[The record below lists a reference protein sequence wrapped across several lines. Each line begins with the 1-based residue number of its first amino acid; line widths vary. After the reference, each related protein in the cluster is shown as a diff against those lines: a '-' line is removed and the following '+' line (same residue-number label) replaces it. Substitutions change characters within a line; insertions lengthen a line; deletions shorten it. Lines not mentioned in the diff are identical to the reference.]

1 MTPTRSTLAALPL
14 LLCTLLGGC
23 GSDSFIPA
31 GTITGNWV
39 VSNIGFTQ
47 NPTALG
53 NGQVGGPITQTG
65 NNLSASFHIDAPC
78 FGNGQTTIPLT
89 GLFNQET
96 DNFTLES
103 PSTDGET
110 VFLQGTFSAA
120 RNTFSNGYF
129 SVSGSCTGDL
139 VSQTGDDKGA
149 ILNPRG
155 QQIPSLSGNWSPNA
169 NDFSSLNTLNM
180 SEQLTQSP
188 TPDIQGDFA
197 LTGTITVT
205 GSPCFTTGTLQP
217 TSFISGSAGQQIIVM
232 NDGSTLTATLGASA
246 EGPPNGTRLYLYPG
260 AITGGNCNGPVDIN
274 LEYLPAV
281 ATPAMKQ

>member
-1 MTPTRSTLAALPL
+1 MTPIRSTLAVLPL
-14 LLCTLLGGC
+14 LLCALLAGC
-23 GSDSFIPA
+23 GADSFIPA

-47 NPTALG
+47 NPTDLG

-139 VSQTGDDKGA
+139 VSQTG
-149 ILNPRG
+149 R
-155 QQIPSLSGNWSPNA
+155 
-169 NDFSSLNTLNM
+169 
-180 SEQLTQSP
+180 SE
-188 TPDIQGDFA
+188 G
-197 LTGTITVT
+197 V
-205 GSPCFTTGTLQP
+205 
-217 TSFISGSAGQQIIVM
+217 V
-232 NDGSTLTATLGASA
+232 
-246 EGPPNGTRLYLYPG
+246 
-260 AITGGNCNGPVDIN
+260 
-274 LEYLPAV
+274 
-281 ATPAMKQ
+281 